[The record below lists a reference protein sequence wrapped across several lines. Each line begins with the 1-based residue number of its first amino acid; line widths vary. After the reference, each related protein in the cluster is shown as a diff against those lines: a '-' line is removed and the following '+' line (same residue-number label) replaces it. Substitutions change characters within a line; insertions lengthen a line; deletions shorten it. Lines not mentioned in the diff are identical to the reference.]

1 MKYDDET
8 INTLVEAI
16 KNGDTVELAVKKAGI
31 TKTTFYEWLQDPD
44 KSDFADAIK
53 NAKAEFKKTIV
64 DKLKKSLWDKALGFS
79 YDETKTEYMHD
90 PTAKKGEVGAII
102 VKNQTVTTKRY
113 PPDTA
118 ALIFALTNLA
128 PDEWKNRQ
136 NIEATG
142 ANGRDLMPK
151 QAIDLDALTAE
162 QKAAVLAIGEKIINS
177 KESAKKNKDSND

>member
-8 INTLVEAI
+8 INGLIESL
-16 KNGDTVELAVKKAGI
+16 KNGDTVEKAVAKAGI

-44 KSDFADAIK
+44 KADFADAIK
-53 NAKAEFKKTIV
+53 NAKSEFKKTIV
-64 DKLKKSLWDKALGFS
+64 DRLQKSLWDKALGFS
-79 YDETKTEYMHD
+79 YDETKTEYMRD
-90 PTAKKGEVGAII
+90 PKTRQIV
-102 VKNQTVTTKRY
+102 VKNQSVTTKRY

-151 QAIDLDALTAE
+151 QSIDLDALTAE
-162 QKAAVLAIGEKIINS
+162 QKAAVLAIGEKIINT
-177 KESAKKNKDSND
+177 KESTKKEQ

>member
-8 INTLVEAI
+8 IKSLIESL
-16 KNGDTVELAVKKAGI
+16 KNGDTVEKAVAKAGI

-53 NAKAEFKKTIV
+53 NAKSEFKKTIV
-64 DKLKKSLWDKALGFS
+64 DRLQKSLWDKALGFS
-79 YDETKTEYMHD
+79 YEEMKTEYIRD
-90 PTAKKGEVGAII
+90 PKTSHIV
-102 VKNQTVTTKRY
+102 VKNQSVTKKRY

-151 QAIDLDALTAE
+151 QSIDLDALTEE
-162 QKAAVLAIGEKIINS
+162 QKAAVLAIGEKIINA
-177 KESAKKNKDSND
+177 KESTKKEQ

>member
-8 INTLVEAI
+8 INGLIESL
-16 KNGDTVELAVKKAGI
+16 KNGDTVEKAVAKAGI

-44 KSDFADAIK
+44 KADFADAIK
-53 NAKAEFKKTIV
+53 NAKSEFKKTIV
-64 DKLKKSLWDKALGFS
+64 DRLQKSLWDKALGFS
-79 YDETKTEYMHD
+79 YEEMKTEYIRD
-90 PTAKKGEVGAII
+90 PKTSHIV
-102 VKNQTVTTKRY
+102 VKNQSVTKKRY

-118 ALIFALTNLA
+118 ALIFTLTNLA

-151 QAIDLDALTAE
+151 QSIDLDALTEE
-162 QKAAVLAIGEKIINS
+162 QKAAVLAIGEKIINA
-177 KESAKKNKDSND
+177 KESTKKEQ

>member
-8 INTLVEAI
+8 INGLIESL
-16 KNGDTVELAVKKAGI
+16 KNGDTVEKAVAKAGI

-44 KSDFADAIK
+44 KADFADAIK
-53 NAKAEFKKTIV
+53 NAKSEFKKTIV
-64 DKLKKSLWDKALGFS
+64 DRLQKSLWDKALGFS
-79 YDETKTEYMHD
+79 YEEMKTEYMRD
-90 PTAKKGEVGAII
+90 PKTSHIV
-102 VKNQTVTTKRY
+102 VKNQSVTTKRY

-151 QAIDLDALTAE
+151 QSIDLDALTAE
-162 QKAAVLAIGEKIINS
+162 QKAAVLAIGEKIINTKGS
-177 KESAKKNKDSND
+177 TKKEQ

>member
-8 INTLVEAI
+8 IKSLIESL
-16 KNGDTVELAVKKAGI
+16 KNGDTVEKAVAKAGI

-53 NAKAEFKKTIV
+53 NAKTEFKKTIV
-64 DKLKKSLWDKALGFS
+64 DRLQKSLWDKALGFS
-79 YDETKTEYMHD
+79 YEEMKTEYIRD
-90 PTAKKGEVGAII
+90 PKTSHIV
-102 VKNQTVTTKRY
+102 VKNQSVTKKRY

-151 QAIDLDALTAE
+151 QSIDLDALTEE
-162 QKAAVLAIGEKIINS
+162 QKAAVLAIGEKIINA
-177 KESAKKNKDSND
+177 KESTKKEQ

>member
-8 INTLVEAI
+8 IKSLIESL
-16 KNGDTVELAVKKAGI
+16 KNGDTVEKAVAKAGI

-44 KSDFADAIK
+44 KADFADAIK
-53 NAKAEFKKTIV
+53 NAKSEFKKTIV
-64 DKLKKSLWDKALGFS
+64 DRLQKSLWDKALGFS
-79 YDETKTEYMHD
+79 YEEMKTEYMRD
-90 PTAKKGEVGAII
+90 PKTSQIV
-102 VKNQTVTTKRY
+102 VKNQSVTKKRY

-151 QAIDLDALTAE
+151 QSIDLDALTAE
-162 QKAAVLAIGEKIINS
+162 QKAAVLAIGEKIINT
-177 KESAKKNKDSND
+177 KESTKKEQ

>member
-8 INTLVEAI
+8 INGLIESL
-16 KNGDTVELAVKKAGI
+16 KNGDTVEKAVAKAGI

-44 KSDFADAIK
+44 KADFADAIK
-53 NAKAEFKKTIV
+53 NAKSEFKKTIV
-64 DKLKKSLWDKALGFS
+64 DRLQKSLWDKALGFS
-79 YDETKTEYMHD
+79 YEEMKTEYIRD
-90 PTAKKGEVGAII
+90 PKTSHIV
-102 VKNQTVTTKRY
+102 VKNQSVTKKRY

-151 QAIDLDALTAE
+151 QSIDLDALTEE
-162 QKAAVLAIGEKIINS
+162 QKAAVLAIGEKIINA
-177 KESAKKNKDSND
+177 KESTKKEQ

>member
-8 INTLVEAI
+8 INSLIESL
-16 KNGDTVELAVKKAGI
+16 KNGDTVEKAAAKAGI

-44 KSDFADAIK
+44 KADFADAIK
-53 NAKAEFKKTIV
+53 NAKSEFKKTIV
-64 DKLKKSLWDKALGFS
+64 DRLQKSLWDKALGFS
-79 YDETKTEYMHD
+79 YDETKTEYMRD
-90 PTAKKGEVGAII
+90 PKTNQIV
-102 VKNQTVTTKRY
+102 VKNQSVTTKRY

-151 QAIDLDALTAE
+151 QSIDLDALTAE
-162 QKAAVLAIGEKIINS
+162 QKAAVLAIGEKIINA
-177 KESAKKNKDSND
+177 KESTKKEQ

>member
-8 INTLVEAI
+8 IKSLIESL
-16 KNGDTVELAVKKAGI
+16 KNGDTVEKAVAKAGI

-53 NAKAEFKKTIV
+53 NAKSEFKKTIV
-64 DKLKKSLWDKALGFS
+64 DRLQKSLWDKALGFS
-79 YDETKTEYMHD
+79 YEEMKTEYMRD
-90 PTAKKGEVGAII
+90 PKTSQIV
-102 VKNQTVTTKRY
+102 VKNQSVTKKRS
-113 PPDTA
+113 PPETA

-151 QAIDLDALTAE
+151 QSIDLDALTAE
-162 QKAAVLAIGEKIINS
+162 QKAAVLAIGEKIINT
-177 KESAKKNKDSND
+177 KESTKNEQ

>member
-8 INTLVEAI
+8 IKSLIESL
-16 KNGDTVELAVKKAGI
+16 KNGDTVEKAVAKAGI

-44 KSDFADAIK
+44 KADFADAIK
-53 NAKAEFKKTIV
+53 NAKSEFKKTIV
-64 DKLKKSLWDKALGFS
+64 DRLQKSLWDKALGFS
-79 YDETKTEYMHD
+79 YEEMKTEYIRD
-90 PTAKKGEVGAII
+90 PKTSHIV
-102 VKNQTVTTKRY
+102 VKNQSVTKKRY

-151 QAIDLDALTAE
+151 QSIDLDALTEE
-162 QKAAVLAIGEKIINS
+162 QKAAVLAIGEKIINA
-177 KESAKKNKDSND
+177 KESTKKEQ